1 MSKISNL
8 EGLEVLD
15 SRGNPTV
22 QVTATLESGARG
34 SARVPSGASTGM
46 NEAVEL
52 RDNDQTRFGGK
63 GVRKAVGNVGNELLD
78 AVRGFD
84 ADDQQRLDEELRA
97 ADGTVNKGRIGAN
110 AILGVSLAVAR
121 AMANE
126 KQIPLYR
133 HLTDAE
139 TYTLPVPMVNVL
151 NGGEHADNN
160 VDIQEFML
168 VPLGFNK
175 FSDALRAVTE
185 TFHSLQAIL
194 TKKGYSTAV
203 GDEGGFAPRLESN
216 EEPMQLLVGAIG
228 QAGYKPGRHIS
239 IAIDAASSEFYEQG
253 TYVFSQ
259 SDGSR
264 RSSDEMSKIWA
275 SWAEAYPL
283 ISVEDAFSEE
293 DHRGWRKA
301 TPKLGSKLQL
311 VGDDLF
317 VTNPAIF
324 KQGIAEGL
332 GNSILIKLNQIG
344 TLTETLH
351 CIEIARTNE
360 YTYIISHR
368 SGETSDTT
376 IADLAVATG
385 SGQIKTGSTCRGERT
400 AKYNRLLEIETELG
414 DRAVYAGRK
423 AFQRWL

>member
-22 QVTATLESGARG
+22 QVTATLESGACG

-264 RSSDEMSKIWA
+264 RSSDEMSKMWA

-293 DHRGWRKA
+293 DHGGWRKG

>member
-1 MSKISNL
+1 
-8 EGLEVLD
+8 
-15 SRGNPTV
+15 
-22 QVTATLESGARG
+22 
-34 SARVPSGASTGM
+34 M

-52 RDNDQTRFGGK
+52 RDKNKKRFAGK
-63 GVRKAVGNVGNELLD
+63 GVQKAVGHVDKEILE

-84 ADDQQRLDEELRA
+84 ADDQQALDDELKA
-97 ADGTVNKGRIGAN
+97 LDGTANKGRLGAN

-126 KQIPLYR
+126 KRVSLYR
-133 HLTDAE
+133 HLHEDT

-168 VPLGFNK
+168 VPLGFKK
-175 FSDALRAVTE
+175 FSEALRAATE
-185 TFHSLQAIL
+185 TFHALKAIL

-203 GDEGGFAPRLESN
+203 GDEGGFAPQLKSN
-216 EEPMQLLVGAIG
+216 KEPMQLLVRAIER
-228 QAGYKPGRHIS
+228 AGYKPGKHMY
-239 IAIDAASSEFYEQG
+239 IAIDAASSEFYEKD

-259 SDGSR
+259 SDGAR
-264 RSSDEMSKIWA
+264 KSSNDMRKMWA
-275 SWAEAYPL
+275 SWAKSYPL

-293 DHRGWRKA
+293 DHAGWQKA
-301 TPKLGSKLQL
+301 TPKLGGKMQL

-317 VTNPAIF
+317 VTNPSIF

-332 GNSILIKLNQIG
+332 ANSILIKLNQIG
-344 TLTETLH
+344 TLTETLE
-351 CIEIARTNE
+351 CIEIAKTNK

-368 SGETSDTT
+368 SGETADTT

-385 SGQIKTGSTCRGERT
+385 SGQIKTGSTSRGERT
-400 AKYNRLLEIETELG
+400 AKYNRLLEIEAELG
-414 DRAVYAGRK
+414 DQAVYAGRE
-423 AFQRWL
+423 AFKRWL

>member
-1 MSKISNL
+1 MSKIINL
-8 EGLEVLD
+8 KALEVLD

-22 QVTATLESGARG
+22 QVTAALESGAQG

-52 RDNDQTRFGGK
+52 RDKNKKRFAGK
-63 GVRKAVGNVGNELLD
+63 GVQKAVGHVDKEILE

-84 ADDQQRLDEELRA
+84 ADDQQALDDELKA
-97 ADGTVNKGRIGAN
+97 LDGTANKGRLGAN

-126 KQIPLYR
+126 KRVSLYR
-133 HLTDAE
+133 HLHEDT

-168 VPLGFNK
+168 VPLGFKK
-175 FSDALRAVTE
+175 FSEALRAATE
-185 TFHSLQAIL
+185 TFHALKAIL

-203 GDEGGFAPRLESN
+203 GDEGGFAPQLKSN
-216 EEPMQLLVGAIG
+216 KEPMQLLVRAIER
-228 QAGYKPGRHIS
+228 AGYKPGKHMY
-239 IAIDAASSEFYEQG
+239 IAIDAASSEFYEKD

-259 SDGSR
+259 SDGAR
-264 RSSDEMSKIWA
+264 KSSNDMRKMWA
-275 SWAEAYPL
+275 SWAKSYPL

-293 DHRGWRKA
+293 DHAGWQKA
-301 TPKLGSKLQL
+301 TPKLGGKMQL

-317 VTNPAIF
+317 VTNPSIF

-332 GNSILIKLNQIG
+332 ANSILIKLNQIG
-344 TLTETLH
+344 TLTETLE
-351 CIEIARTNE
+351 CIEIAKTNE

-368 SGETSDTT
+368 SGETADTT

-385 SGQIKTGSTCRGERT
+385 SGQIKTGSTSRGERT
-400 AKYNRLLEIETELG
+400 AKYNRLLEIEAELG
-414 DRAVYAGRK
+414 DQAVYAGRE
-423 AFQRWL
+423 AFKRWL

>member
-22 QVTATLESGARG
+22 QVTAALESGARG

-52 RDNDQTRFGGK
+52 RDNDKERFGGK
-63 GVRKAVGNVGNELLD
+63 GVRKAVGHAGKELLD

-84 ADDQQRLDEELRA
+84 ADDQQRLDEELKA

-139 TYTLPVPMVNVL
+139 TYTLPVPLVNVL

-168 VPLGFNK
+168 VPLGFKK

-194 TKKGYSTAV
+194 VKKGYSTAV
-203 GDEGGFAPRLESN
+203 GDEGGFAPRLKSN
-216 EEPMQLLVGAIG
+216 EEPMQLLVRAIEK
-228 QAGYKPGRHIS
+228 AGYKPGKHIS

-264 RSSDEMSKIWA
+264 KSSNDMRKMWA
-275 SWAEAYPL
+275 SWAQAYPL

-293 DHRGWRKA
+293 DHGGWQKA

-324 KQGIAEGL
+324 KQGIAEGM

-344 TLTETLH
+344 TLTETLE
-351 CIEIARTNE
+351 CIEIAKTNK

-400 AKYNRLLEIETELG
+400 AKYNRLLEIEAELG

>member
-1 MSKISNL
+1 MSKISHL

-22 QVTATLESGARG
+22 QVTATLESGARA

-52 RDNDQTRFGGK
+52 RDRAQKRYLGK
-63 GVRKAVGNVGNELLD
+63 GVQRAVGHVNNEILKAVK
-78 AVRGFD
+78 GFN
-84 ADDQQRLDEELRA
+84 ADDQVRLDEELKA
-97 ADGTVNKGRIGAN
+97 LDGTPNKGRIGAN

-139 TYTLPVPMVNVL
+139 SYTLPVPMVNVL

-168 VPLGFNK
+168 VPLGFK
-175 FSDALRAVTE
+175 RFSEALRAATE
-185 TFHSLQAIL
+185 TFHSLRAIL
-194 TKKGYSTAV
+194 SKKGYSTAV
-203 GDEGGFAPRLESN
+203 GDEGGFAPRLRSN
-216 EEPMQLLVGAIG
+216 KEPMQLLVRAIEK
-228 QAGYKPGRHIS
+228 AGYKPGKQIS
-239 IAIDAASSEFYEQG
+239 IAIDAASSEFYEKG
-253 TYVFSQ
+253 EYVFSQ

-264 RSSDEMSKIWA
+264 KSSVQMRRMWA
-275 SWAEAYPL
+275 SWAKSYPL

-293 DHRGWRKA
+293 DHAGWQKA
-301 TPKLGSKLQL
+301 TPKLGDKMQL

-317 VTNPAIF
+317 VTNPSIF
-324 KQGIAEGL
+324 KQGIAEGMA
-332 GNSILIKLNQIG
+332 NSILIKLNQIG
-344 TLTETLH
+344 TLTETLE
-351 CIEIARTNE
+351 CIEIAKTNK

-385 SGQIKTGSTCRGERT
+385 SGQIKTGSTCRGERI
-400 AKYNRLLEIETELG
+400 AKYNRLLEIEAELG
-414 DRAVYAGRK
+414 DKAVYAGRA
-423 AFQRWL
+423 AFRRWL

>member
-1 MSKISNL
+1 MSKIINL

-52 RDNDQTRFGGK
+52 RDNDKERFGGK
-63 GVRKAVGNVGNELLD
+63 GVRKAVGHVGKELLD

-84 ADDQQRLDEELRA
+84 ADDQQRLDEELKA

-126 KQIPLYR
+126 KEIPLYR

-168 VPLGFNK
+168 VPLGFEK

-194 TKKGYSTAV
+194 VKKGYSTAV

-216 EEPMQLLVGAIG
+216 EEPMQLLVRAIEK
-228 QAGYKPGRHIS
+228 AGYKPGKKIS
-239 IAIDAASSEFYEQG
+239 IAIDAAASEFYEQG

-264 RSSDEMSKIWA
+264 KSSNEMRGMWV
-275 SWAEAYPL
+275 SWAKTYPL

-293 DHRGWRKA
+293 DHGGWRKA
-301 TPKLGSKLQL
+301 TPELGGKMQL

-324 KQGIAEGL
+324 KQGIAEGM

-344 TLTETLH
+344 TLTETLQ
-351 CIEIARTNE
+351 CIEIAKTNK

-400 AKYNRLLEIETELG
+400 AKYNRLLEIEAELG

>member
-34 SARVPSGASTGM
+34 SACVPSGASTGM

-52 RDNDQTRFGGK
+52 RDHDKTRFGGK
-63 GVRKAVGNVGNELLD
+63 GVQKAVGHVGNELLE

-84 ADDQQRLDEELRA
+84 ADDQQRLDEELKA

-133 HLTDAE
+133 HLSDAE
-139 TYTLPVPMVNVL
+139 TYTLPVPLVNVL

-168 VPLGFNK
+168 VPLGFNQ

-194 TKKGYSTAV
+194 TEKGYSTAV

-216 EEPMQLLVGAIG
+216 EEPMQLLVRAIEK
-228 QAGYKPGRHIS
+228 AGYEPGEHIS
-239 IAIDAASSEFYEQG
+239 IAIDAASSEFYERG

-264 RSSDEMSKIWA
+264 KSSDDIRKMWEF
-275 SWAEAYPL
+275 WAEAYPL

-293 DHRGWRKA
+293 DHGGWRKA

-344 TLTETLH
+344 TLTETLQ
-351 CIEIARTNE
+351 CIETAKTNE

-385 SGQIKTGSTCRGERT
+385 SGQVKTGSTCRGERT
-400 AKYNRLLEIETELG
+400 AKYNRLLEIEAELG
-414 DRAVYAGRK
+414 DRAVYAGLR

>member
-8 EGLEVLD
+8 VGLEVLD

-22 QVTATLESGARG
+22 QVTATLESGASG

-52 RDNDQTRFGGK
+52 RDHDKERFGGK
-63 GVRKAVGNVGNELLD
+63 GVRKAVGHVGKELLD

-84 ADDQQRLDEELRA
+84 ADDQQQLDEELKA

-126 KQIPLYR
+126 KEIPLYR

-168 VPLGFNK
+168 VPLGFEK

-194 TKKGYSTAV
+194 VKKGYSTAV
-203 GDEGGFAPRLESN
+203 GDEGGFAPRLKSN
-216 EEPMQLLVGAIG
+216 EEPMQLLVRAIEK
-228 QAGYKPGRHIS
+228 AGYKPGRHIS

-264 RSSDEMSKIWA
+264 KSSDDMHKMWA
-275 SWAEAYPL
+275 SWVEAYPL

-293 DHRGWRKA
+293 DYGGWRKA
-301 TPKLGSKLQL
+301 TPELGSKMQL

-324 KQGIAEGL
+324 KQGIAEGM

-344 TLTETLH
+344 TLTETLQ
-351 CIEIARTNE
+351 CIEIAKTNR

-400 AKYNRLLEIETELG
+400 AKYNRLLEIEAELG

>member
-8 EGLEVLD
+8 VGLEVLD

-22 QVTATLESGARG
+22 QVTATLESGASG

-52 RDNDQTRFGGK
+52 RDHDKERFGGK
-63 GVRKAVGNVGNELLD
+63 GVRKAVGHVGKELLD

-84 ADDQQRLDEELRA
+84 ADDQQRLDEELKA

-126 KQIPLYR
+126 KEIPLYR

-168 VPLGFNK
+168 VPLGFEK

-194 TKKGYSTAV
+194 VKKGYFTAV
-203 GDEGGFAPRLESN
+203 GDEGGFAPRLKSN
-216 EEPMQLLVGAIG
+216 EEPMQLLVRAIEK
-228 QAGYKPGRHIS
+228 AGYKPGTHIC
-239 IAIDAASSEFYEQG
+239 IAIDAASSEFYEQRS
-253 TYVFSQ
+253 YVFSQ

-264 RSSDEMSKIWA
+264 KSSNDMRKMWE
-275 SWAEAYPL
+275 SWARTYPL

-293 DHRGWRKA
+293 DYGGWRKA
-301 TPKLGSKLQL
+301 TPELGSKMQL

-324 KQGIAEGL
+324 RQGIAEGM

-344 TLTETLH
+344 TLTETLQ
-351 CIEIARTNE
+351 CIEIAKTNK

-400 AKYNRLLEIETELG
+400 AKYNRLLEIEAELG

>member
-1 MSKISNL
+1 MSKLTHL

-22 QVTATLESGARG
+22 QVTATLASGARA

-52 RDNDQTRFGGK
+52 RDKDAKRFLGK
-63 GVRKAVGNVGNELLD
+63 GVRKAVGHVNKDILN
-78 AVRGFD
+78 AVKGFD
-84 ADDQQRLDEELRA
+84 ANDQARLDEELKSL
-97 ADGTVNKGRIGAN
+97 DGTNNKGRLGAN

-126 KQIPLYR
+126 KQVPLYR
-133 HLTDAE
+133 HLTDADS
-139 TYTLPVPMVNVL
+139 YTLPVPMVNVL

-168 VPLGFNK
+168 VPAGFK
-175 FSDALRAVTE
+175 RFGEALRAVTE
-185 TFHSLQAIL
+185 TFHALKAIL
-194 TKKGYSTAV
+194 SKKGYSTAV
-203 GDEGGFAPRLESN
+203 GDEGGFAPRLKSN
-216 EEPMQLLVGAIG
+216 KEPMQLLVRAIEK
-228 QAGYKPGRHIS
+228 AGYKPGKQIW
-239 IAIDAASSEFYEQG
+239 IAIDAAASEFYEKG
-253 TYVFSQ
+253 EYVFSQ

-264 RSSDEMSKIWA
+264 KSSAQMRKMWA
-275 SWAEAYPL
+275 SWAQSYPL

-293 DHRGWRKA
+293 DHAGWQKA
-301 TPKLGSKLQL
+301 TPKLGDKMQL

-332 GNSILIKLNQIG
+332 ANSILIKLNQIG
-344 TLTETLH
+344 TLTETLE
-351 CIEIARTNE
+351 CIEIAKTNK

-376 IADLAVATG
+376 IADLAVATA
-385 SGQIKTGSTCRGERT
+385 SGQIKTGSTCRGERI
-400 AKYNRLLEIETELG
+400 AKYNRLLEIEAELG
-414 DRAVYAGRK
+414 DKAVYAGRS
-423 AFQRWL
+423 AFKRWL

>member
-1 MSKISNL
+1 MSKIINL
-8 EGLEVLD
+8 KALEVLD

-22 QVTATLESGARG
+22 QVTAALESGAQG

-52 RDNDQTRFGGK
+52 RDKNKKRFAGK
-63 GVRKAVGNVGNELLD
+63 GVQKAVGHVNKEILE

-84 ADDQQRLDEELRA
+84 ADDQQALDDELKA
-97 ADGTVNKGRIGAN
+97 LDGTANKGRLGAN

-126 KQIPLYR
+126 KRVSLYR
-133 HLTDAE
+133 HLHEDT

-168 VPLGFNK
+168 VPLGFKK
-175 FSDALRAVTE
+175 FSEALRAVTE
-185 TFHSLQAIL
+185 TFHALKAIL

-203 GDEGGFAPRLESN
+203 GDEGGFAPQLKSN
-216 EEPMQLLVGAIG
+216 KEPMQLLVRAIER
-228 QAGYKPGRHIS
+228 AGYKPGKHMY
-239 IAIDAASSEFYEQG
+239 IAIDAASSEFYEKD

-259 SDGSR
+259 SDGAR
-264 RSSDEMSKIWA
+264 KSSNDMRKMWA
-275 SWAEAYPL
+275 SWAKSYPL

-293 DHRGWRKA
+293 DHAGWQKA
-301 TPKLGSKLQL
+301 TPKLGGKMQL

-317 VTNPAIF
+317 VTNPSIF

-332 GNSILIKLNQIG
+332 ANSILIKLNQIG
-344 TLTETLH
+344 TLTETLE
-351 CIEIARTNE
+351 CIEIAKTNE

-368 SGETSDTT
+368 SGETADTT

-385 SGQIKTGSTCRGERT
+385 SGQIKTGSTSRGERT
-400 AKYNRLLEIETELG
+400 AKYNRLLEIDAELG
-414 DRAVYAGRK
+414 DQAVYAGRE
-423 AFQRWL
+423 AFKRWL

>member
-22 QVTATLESGARG
+22 QVTAILESGARG

-228 QAGYKPGRHIS
+228 QAGYKPGGTRHW
-239 IAIDAASSEFYEQG
+239 AQ
-253 TYVFSQ
+253 
-259 SDGSR
+259 R
-264 RSSDEMSKIWA
+264 R
-275 SWAEAYPL
+275 
-283 ISVEDAFSEE
+283 
-293 DHRGWRKA
+293 
-301 TPKLGSKLQL
+301 
-311 VGDDLF
+311 
-317 VTNPAIF
+317 
-324 KQGIAEGL
+324 
-332 GNSILIKLNQIG
+332 
-344 TLTETLH
+344 
-351 CIEIARTNE
+351 C
-360 YTYIISHR
+360 
-368 SGETSDTT
+368 
-376 IADLAVATG
+376 
-385 SGQIKTGSTCRGERT
+385 
-400 AKYNRLLEIETELG
+400 
-414 DRAVYAGRK
+414 
-423 AFQRWL
+423 

>member
-8 EGLEVLD
+8 VGLEVLD

-22 QVTATLESGARG
+22 QVTATLESGASG

-52 RDNDQTRFGGK
+52 RDHDKERFGGK
-63 GVRKAVGNVGNELLD
+63 GVRKAVGHVGKELLD

-84 ADDQQRLDEELRA
+84 ADDQQRLDEELKA

-126 KQIPLYR
+126 KEIPLYR

-168 VPLGFNK
+168 VPLGFEK

-194 TKKGYSTAV
+194 VKKGYSTAV
-203 GDEGGFAPRLESN
+203 GDEGGFAPRLKSN
-216 EEPMQLLVGAIG
+216 EEPMQLLVRAIEK
-228 QAGYKPGRHIS
+228 AGYKPGTHIC

-253 TYVFSQ
+253 SYVFSQ

-264 RSSDEMSKIWA
+264 KSSNDMRKMWE
-275 SWAEAYPL
+275 SWARTYPL

-293 DHRGWRKA
+293 DYGGWRKA
-301 TPKLGSKLQL
+301 TPELGSKMQL

-324 KQGIAEGL
+324 RQGIAEGM

-344 TLTETLH
+344 TLTETLQ
-351 CIEIARTNE
+351 CIEIAKTNK

-400 AKYNRLLEIETELG
+400 AKYNRLLEIKAELG